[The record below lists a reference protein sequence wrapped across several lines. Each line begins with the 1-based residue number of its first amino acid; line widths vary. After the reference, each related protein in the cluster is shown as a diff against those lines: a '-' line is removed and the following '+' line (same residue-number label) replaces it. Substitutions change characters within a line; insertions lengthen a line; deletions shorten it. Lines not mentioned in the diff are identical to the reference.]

1 MFSQTIY
8 KWKSENLERVVV
20 PEKGLSCEYNGLF
33 SIRTGKSL
41 YGLLQNLDNDYFIAY
56 LRSSVLIFTS
66 SASSALVR
74 AKSYCEN
81 DFWLHKNN
89 FLVGLSAFSAGIFK
103 IMDGRWENTY
113 LVKSGDGFNRFL
125 QDLKS
130 KKHYKLERFLLS
142 NLFFVS
148 LSLTNHIRSLA
159 HPDLNNS
166 TIYLNE
172 LCLDDL
178 SQKET
183 LALKSLRN
191 YDFDNQEKELL
202 EIWKIIL
209 KQAAQTKNYKKHFK
223 YGLYQIDEEL
233 NTKTL
238 IPNRKSNKYIY
249 DYPELNR
256 NIETLKVKLKK
267 YYFDKIVPI
276 LLEYKFFK

>member
-8 KWKSENLERVVV
+8 KWKSENPERLAH
-20 PEKGLSCEYNGLF
+20 EKGLSCEYNGLF
-33 SIRTGKSL
+33 SIKTGKSL
-41 YGLLQNLDNDYFIAY
+41 YGLPQNLDNDYFIAY

-89 FLVGLSAFSAGIFK
+89 FLVGLIVFSAGIFK

-125 QDLKS
+125 QELKS

-183 LALKSLRN
+183 LALKSLGN
-191 YDFDNQEKELL
+191 YDFDDQEKELL
-202 EIWKIIL
+202 EIWK
-209 KQAAQTKNYKKHFK
+209 
-223 YGLYQIDEEL
+223 
-233 NTKTL
+233 
-238 IPNRKSNKYIY
+238 
-249 DYPELNR
+249 
-256 NIETLKVKLKK
+256 
-267 YYFDKIVPI
+267 
-276 LLEYKFFK
+276 